1 MYTCTQVHFT
11 ALYVVLTM
19 DEALY
24 LLESGM
30 LLVVVVTLDFPHV
43 GTLQILMDVLL
54 VKLLEHY
61 VMVSIPIDDLLETT
75 HYAIRKN
82 YYLMCQWTV

>member
-1 MYTCTQVHFT
+1 
-11 ALYVVLTM
+11 M

-30 LLVVVVTLDFPHV
+30 LLVVVVTLDFLHV
-43 GTLQILMDVLL
+43 GTLQILLDVLL
-54 VKLLEHY
+54 VKLLEY
-61 VMVSIPIDDLLETT
+61 NVMVSIPIDDLLETT
-75 HYAIRKN
+75 HDAFRKN